1 MWNLSSNK
9 ERVKKQIK
17 TLGCCF
23 LYFLIFSSGPPTAGN
38 KPVDNTLTG
47 QYLLPNPVADINSI
61 PGFLL
66 L

>member
-1 MWNLSSNK
+1 MFQATRK
-9 ERVKKQIK
+9 EAKKQVK
-17 TLGCCF
+17 TLACSF
-23 LYFLIFSSGPPTAGN
+23 LYFLIFSSGPPSAGN

-47 QYLLPNPVADINSI
+47 WYLLPNPVADTNSI